1 MLDFHN
7 HLMPGVDDGA
17 ANIEESREGLS
28 AMMSQGIAE
37 IITTPHLRGSSTR
50 KPADLRRALEVFDES
65 WSTLLK
71 LKDEEFNSLRLE
83 RGVELMLD
91 VPNPDL
97 SDPRVRLA
105 GSSFA
110 LVEFPFMSVPPNS
123 SAAIR
128 NMTQN
133 GWRPIIAHP
142 ERYNGMGS
150 SMELVEEW
158 RMAGAGIQVNAG
170 SLAGQYGATARAIA
184 WALLEHGLADYLSSD
199 YHSRGRCSI
208 EAAGNL
214 MKDSG
219 SAEQYELLMSVNPR
233 RILDD
238 ALPFTV
244 PALKARQPPLWKR
257 LTGWR

>member
-28 AMMSQGIAE
+28 VLMSHGVTE
-37 IITTPHLRGSSTR
+37 IITTPHLRGSFTR
-50 KPADLRRALEVFDES
+50 KPADLTTALDLFDDS
-65 WSTLLK
+65 WATLLE
-71 LKDEEFNSLRLE
+71 LKEREFSSLRLE

-110 LVEFPFMSVPPNS
+110 LVEFPFMSLPPNS

-128 NMTQN
+128 EMMHD

-142 ERYNGMGS
+142 ERYNGMAS
-150 SMELVEEW
+150 RMELVEDW
-158 RMAGAGIQVNAG
+158 RMSGAGIQVNAG
-170 SLAGQYGATARAIA
+170 SLAGQYGATARAIG
-184 WALLEHGLADYLSSD
+184 WTLIEHGLADYLCSD

-208 EAAGNL
+208 EAAGKL
-214 MKDSG
+214 MKESG
-219 SAEQYELLMSVNPR
+219 GAEQYELLTSVNPK

-238 ALPFTV
+238 ALPVMV
-244 PALKARQPPLWKR
+244 PPLKAKQPPLWKR
-257 LTGWR
+257 LIVWR

>member
-28 AMMSQGIAE
+28 ALTSQGVTE
-37 IITTPHLRGSSTR
+37 IITTPHLRGSFTR
-50 KPADLRRALEVFDES
+50 KPADLARALEVFDES
-65 WSTLLK
+65 WTTLLK
-71 LKDEEFNSLRLE
+71 LRDEEFNSLRLE

-97 SDPRVRLA
+97 SDSRVRLA

-110 LVEFPFMSVPPNS
+110 LVEFPFMGLPPNS

-128 NMTQN
+128 DMTQK

-142 ERYNGMGS
+142 ERYNGMGLR
-150 SMELVEEW
+150 MELVEEW
-158 RMAGAGIQVNAG
+158 RVSGAGIQVNAG
-170 SLAGQYGATARAIA
+170 SLAGQYGATARSIG
-184 WALLEHGLADYLSSD
+184 WALIEHGLADYLCSD

-208 EAAGNL
+208 EAAGKL
-214 MKDSG
+214 MENSG
-219 SAEQYELLMSVNPR
+219 GAEHYYLLTSVNPR

-238 ALPFTV
+238 ALPLTV
-244 PALKARQPPLWKR
+244 PALKVKHPPLWKR
-257 LTGWR
+257 LTAWR

>member
-7 HLMPGVDDGA
+7 HLMPAVDDGA

-28 AMMSQGIAE
+28 AMMGQGITE
-37 IITTPHLRGSSTR
+37 IITTPHLRGSFTR
-50 KPADLRRALEVFDES
+50 KPADLARALKVFDES
-65 WSTLLK
+65 WATLLK
-71 LKDEEFNSLRLE
+71 LRDEEFNPLRLE

-97 SDPRVRLA
+97 SDPRLRLA

-128 NMTQN
+128 DMTRN

-150 SMELVEEW
+150 RMDLVEEW
-158 RMAGAGIQVNAG
+158 RAYGSGIQVNAG
-170 SLAGQYGATARAIA
+170 SLAGQYGATARAIG
-184 WALLEHGLADYLSSD
+184 WALIEHGLADYLGSD
-199 YHSRGRCSI
+199 YHSRGRCSVG
-208 EAAGNL
+208 AAGKL
-214 MKDSG
+214 MKGSG
-219 SAEQYELLMSVNPR
+219 GAEQYELLTSVNPK

-238 ALPFTV
+238 ALPLMV
-244 PALKARQPPLWKR
+244 PALKAKQPSLWKR
-257 LTGWR
+257 LIVWR